1 MRNFPDPRG
10 YWSETEGR
18 RAVEAWR
25 RSGESAA
32 AFARRHGIRSKR
44 LVWWSK
50 RLPAPSTIVSLVPAT
65 VVEAEPDE
73 FAVVIRIPNGVAIE
87 IARATPTSIAAIATA
102 LARSSS

>member
-10 YWSETEGR
+10 YWSDTEGR

-32 AFARRHGIRSKR
+32 AFGRRHGVRAKR

-65 VVEAEPDE
+65 VVETEPDE
-73 FAVVIRIPNGVAIE
+73 LAVVIRVPGGIAIE
-87 IARATPTSIAAIATA
+87 IESATPTSIAAIVTA